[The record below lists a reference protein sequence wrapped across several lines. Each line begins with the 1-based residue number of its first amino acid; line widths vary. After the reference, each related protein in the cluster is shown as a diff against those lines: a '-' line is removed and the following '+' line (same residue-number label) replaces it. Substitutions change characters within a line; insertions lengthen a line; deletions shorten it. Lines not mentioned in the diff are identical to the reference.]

1 MNGLKTELAEQLTV
15 LQVDI
20 ATPAGKELSEK
31 FNAFG
36 TPTFIFFDPA
46 GVEVWRTI
54 GMLDP
59 EKVRASLPQREFR
72 IPPLR
77 QAAGELADCI
87 KGERPAYS
95 LIRKEYIPFTNARPE
110 QCNLLCQRAHKIS
123 VPYLINPFVSV
134 FFSEI

>member
-1 MNGLKTELAEQLTV
+1 MACLAAEPVVNGLKTELAEQLTV

-59 EKVRASLPQREFR
+59 EKVRASLP
-72 IPPLR
+72 
-77 QAAGELADCI
+77 
-87 KGERPAYS
+87 
-95 LIRKEYIPFTNARPE
+95 
-110 QCNLLCQRAHKIS
+110 
-123 VPYLINPFVSV
+123 
-134 FFSEI
+134 